1 MNIYDSSFIM
11 YFVSTCSCI
20 IVFALRAPQSELKY
34 SQMDLELGLKK
45 GKRFAEWIK
54 ILNTFGAVDGI
65 KLRWFEEKVYS
76 NSTHFDAILLYFLDF
91 LPFLM

>member
-1 MNIYDSSFIM
+1 M
-11 YFVSTCSCI
+11 YYVSTCSCI

-45 GKRFAEWIK
+45 GKRFAEWNK

-65 KLRWFEEKVYS
+65 KLRRFEEKVYS
-76 NSTHFDAILLYFLDF
+76 NSTTIVHTLMQYCYLLWISYQF
-91 LPFLM
+91 